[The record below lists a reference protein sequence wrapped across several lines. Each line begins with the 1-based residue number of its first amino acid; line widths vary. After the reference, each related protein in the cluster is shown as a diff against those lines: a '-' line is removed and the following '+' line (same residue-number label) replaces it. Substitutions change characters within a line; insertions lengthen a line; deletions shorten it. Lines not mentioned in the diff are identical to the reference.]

1 MSMQDTVADMLTRIR
16 NAQRA
21 GKPTVGMPSSKL
33 KVSLANVLQSEGY
46 VAGSEVSEGP
56 KPVLTLTLKYFEGKP
71 VIEEIKRISRP
82 GLRIYKGSNQL
93 TRVKQGLG
101 VLLAWVAKSS
111 RSCRKRKRRCLVLPN
126 PRLLCQQALK

>member
-56 KPVLTLTLKYFEGKP
+56 KPGLTLTLKYFEGKP

-82 GLRIYKGSNQL
+82 GLRIYKGSNEL

-101 VLLAWVAKSS
+101 VLLVSTNKGIMTDRAARAAGVGGEVIA
-111 RSCRKRKRRCLVLPN
+111 LVS
-126 PRLLCQQALK
+126 